1 MVSII
6 MTYGFLKG
14 DNMKKAFL
22 LTKEQLQSIKQDYKC
37 IDTGYSDDGKI
48 VFLCLIDVGE
58 DE

>member
-1 MVSII
+1 
-6 MTYGFLKG
+6 
-14 DNMKKAFL
+14 MKKAFL